1 MNTLTT
7 DITTTTQF
15 SLMCPIHPG
24 AFKDRMHSEFN
35 VQCFVFFF
43 VVSGKNNNSVNCLY
57 SEHDKMTESGAD
69 KTMVNTVTMVKVNVR
84 FMSRI
89 SHC

>member
-1 MNTLTT
+1 MPNP
-7 DITTTTQF
+7 
-15 SLMCPIHPG
+15 SG
-24 AFKDRMHSEFN
+24 AFKDRMHSELN
-35 VQCFVFFF
+35 VQCFVFF
-43 VVSGKNNNSVNCLY
+43 VVSGKNNNSVKCLY

-84 FMSRI
+84 FMSKI